1 VPPDPAHDI
10 SPSRYI
16 ARVNRRTGQEL
27 PGPIEPD
34 ELLVHAHRDQ
44 HPVEVIAQFLG
55 SRLLQLTGRERLVE
69 STLRRLN
76 ALGESAAEMAG
87 AAVRNPAVEHLG
99 QEGSWES

>member
-1 VPPDPAHDI
+1 MKSPAPARAKAPRKKAAPAREVPPDPAHDI

-16 ARVNRRTGQEL
+16 ARVDRRTGQEL

-55 SRLLQLTGRERLVE
+55 SRVLQLTGRERMVE
-69 STLRRLN
+69 SALRRLN
-76 ALGESAAEMAG
+76 AL
-87 AAVRNPAVEHLG
+87 
-99 QEGSWES
+99 